1 MVFTFLHAA
10 DVHLDSPLKGLFPYE
25 GAPDV
30 DEIRGATR
38 QALDNLVNFV
48 LSEKVPLVLIAGD
61 LYDGDWQDF
70 NTPLYFAKQMQRL
83 GEAGVRVAVVRGNHD
98 AANTMTKTVIMPDN
112 VKTFRSRKP
121 ETWRLEELGVAV
133 HGQSYTTQDVT
144 ENLATA
150 YPDPIP
156 GMLNI
161 GILHCLISGSRGH
174 QPYAPCTLDEL
185 AAKGYDYWAL
195 GHVHEHAVLRQQP
208 LIVYSGCIQGRH
220 IKETGQKGCVLVEV
234 ENKALRTEFVPLDV
248 FRWVNVT
255 PDIGGAET
263 LEQVTTLFGQGLED
277 VMAKQGGRPCCV
289 RVNLRGRCPI
299 HGRLSTDP
307 ETVSANIR
315 AVATD
320 VSRGRAWVEKVE
332 LDTAPD
338 FDVEALARSDTPQG
352 ELLRYLDEL
361 ALSSQLY
368 QDLGVDLTQLKS
380 KLSGNHVV
388 VPEGKMDRMLVDARD
403 VVLTMLADMEGKEQ
417 KS

>member
-10 DVHLDSPLKGLFPYE
+10 DIHLDSPLKGLFQYE

-38 QALDNLVNFV
+38 HALDNLVGFV
-48 LSEKVPLVLIAGD
+48 LSEKVPLVIIAGD

-98 AANTMTKTVIMPDN
+98 AANTMTKTLVMPDN
-112 VKTFRSRKP
+112 VKTFRARKP
-121 ETWRLEELGVAV
+121 ETWRLDDLGVAI
-133 HGQSYTTQDVT
+133 HGQSYATQDVT
-144 ENLATA
+144 ENLAVG
-150 YPDPIP
+150 YPDPVP

-161 GILHCLISGSRGH
+161 GVLHCLISGSQGH
-174 QPYAPCTLDEL
+174 LPYAPCTLDEL

-195 GHVHEHAVLRQQP
+195 GHVHEYAVLRQQP
-208 LIVYSGCIQGRH
+208 LIVYSGCSQGRH
-220 IKETGQKGCVLVEV
+220 IKETGPKGCVLVEA
-234 ENKALRTEFVPLDV
+234 ENNTLKPEFVPLDV
-248 FRWVNVT
+248 FRWVKVT
-255 PDIGGAET
+255 AHIGGAET
-263 LEQVTTLFGQGLED
+263 MEQVATLFGEVLKEA
-277 VMAKQGGRPCCV
+277 MAKQDGRPCCV
-289 RVNLRGRCPI
+289 RVILQGPCPI

-307 ETVSANIR
+307 ETLSANIR

-338 FDVEALARSDTPQG
+338 FDVEALAQSDTPQG

-361 ALSSQLY
+361 ASSPQLY

-388 VPEGKMDRMLVDARD
+388 VPEGNMDPMLVGARD
-403 VVLTMLADMEGKEQ
+403 ILLTMLADMESKEQ

>member
-1 MVFTFLHAA
+1 MVVTFLHAA
-10 DVHLDSPLKGLFPYE
+10 DIHLDSPLKGLFPYE

-38 QALDNLVNFV
+38 QALDNLVGFV

-98 AANTMTKTVIMPDN
+98 AANTMTKTLIMPDN
-112 VKTFRSRKP
+112 VKIFRARKP
-121 ETWRLEELGVAV
+121 ETWRLEELGIAV
-133 HGQSYTTQDVT
+133 HGQSYATQDVT
-144 ENLATA
+144 ENMAVA

-161 GILHCLISGSRGH
+161 GVLHCLISGSQGH
-174 QPYAPCTLDEL
+174 LPYAPCTLDEL

-195 GHVHEHAVLRQQP
+195 GHVHEYAVLRQQP

-220 IKETGQKGCVLVEV
+220 IKETGQKGCVLVEA
-234 ENKALRTEFVPLDV
+234 ENNMLKTEFVPLDV
-248 FRWVNVT
+248 FRWVKVIA
-255 PDIGGAET
+255 DIGGAKT
-263 LEQVTTLFGQGLED
+263 LEQVATLFGQGLED
-277 VMAKQGGRPCCV
+277 VMAKQDGRPCCV
-289 RVNLRGRCPI
+289 RAILRGRCPI

-315 AVATD
+315 AKATD
-320 VSRGRAWVEKVE
+320 VSHGRAWVEKVE

-338 FDVEALARSDTPQG
+338 FDVEALAQSDTPQG

-361 ALSSQLY
+361 AISKELY

-380 KLSGNHVV
+380 KLSGNHVI
-388 VPEGKMDRMLVDARD
+388 VPEDQMDRMLADARD
-403 VVLTMLADMEGKEQ
+403 ILLTMLADMESKEQ
-417 KS
+417 NS

>member
-1 MVFTFLHAA
+1 VVTFLHAA
-10 DVHLDSPLKGLFPYE
+10 DVHLDSPLKGLYPYE

-30 DEIRGATR
+30 GEIRGATR

-121 ETWRLEELGVAV
+121 ETWILEDLGVAI
-133 HGQSYTTQDVT
+133 HGQSYATQDVT
-144 ENLATA
+144 ENLAIG

-156 GMLNI
+156 EMLNI

-174 QPYAPCTLDEL
+174 LPYAPCTLDDL
-185 AAKGYDYWAL
+185 AAKEYDYWAL

-234 ENKALRTEFVPLDV
+234 ENNALRTEFVPLDV

-255 PDIGGAET
+255 ADIGGAET

-277 VMAKQGGRPCCV
+277 VMAKQGDRPCCV
-289 RVNLRGRCPI
+289 RVTLRGRCPI
-299 HGRLSTDP
+299 HGRLSIDP
-307 ETVSANIR
+307 ETISANIR

-361 ALSSQLY
+361 AFSSQLY

-380 KLSGNHVV
+380 KLSGSHVV
-388 VPEGKMDRMLVDARD
+388 VPEGKMDRMLMDARD
-403 VVLTMLADMEGKEQ
+403 VLLTMLADMEGKEQ